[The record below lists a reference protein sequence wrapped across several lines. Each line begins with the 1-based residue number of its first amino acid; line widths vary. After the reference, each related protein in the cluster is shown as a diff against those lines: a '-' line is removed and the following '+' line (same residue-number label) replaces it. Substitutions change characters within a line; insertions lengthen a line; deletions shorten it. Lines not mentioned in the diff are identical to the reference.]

1 MVNWNTIEELRN
13 LFIEQYTD
21 TKLQNVLE
29 KACSEEYELKRDYNG
44 RQILELLQNVDDAC
58 EEKKQD
64 EEVIV
69 SISYHN
75 NILEVGNTGTTF
87 TKETIERLC
96 LGRASEK
103 SSQKIGNK
111 GTGFRS
117 LLNDA
122 EWIELHSGDFAIR
135 FSEEY
140 TQKLFNQYCD
150 EKSDKYNKI
159 IVSQKNNWKKDYKF
173 SFPIMNCPEKIE
185 FDSKEFHTLIR
196 IKIKKENESKE
207 TSILKQLEQ
216 PFYKSLLFLP
226 KITHII
232 IETNQTTKEYLKK
245 HENEYIVIEEKINN
259 QTTSKPEKYFVFPFH
274 EKIDEK
280 EADVIIAVPIDKNYD
295 FSNEKLYCYFPIR
308 NFPTPIN
315 ALIHAPFS
323 TNNSRDDVPDDD
335 EQINNKLFLLIID
348 LIKKVAEKLTKKHI
362 NNLAINTVV
371 PNPDSKIWKNDS
383 FNLLKTYYEKLATS
397 KIWPTVNGKFISI
410 KDSPKTIL
418 NSFPEEFNGK
428 EFESLL
434 VPLSPETYSFLI
446 DFANYI
452 QYSNLQYS
460 DSELSN
466 KITNIASRKNIETRI
481 KLFLWSNSYFKTYKD
496 FPILLK
502 DTKDKEIK
510 NEDKIY
516 LPTDN
521 GISTLPE
528 ELSWVKLC
536 ILKQEY
542 VTEIIKQLKLSKPDE
557 WKIADENSTSGGDK
571 RTLATYSRDNFKIKF
586 IEQTSY
592 EQMISSINQQINTDF
607 DKSKSFINWFFKE
620 YRNKFEKGSE
630 LSKIHFNL
638 PDSNKIIKPITDLY
652 LGSNYGNQLADKLF
666 NKTTI
671 TPLIDLSELYIG
683 KDSSGFIEFLK
694 KTEIQQYPHVKKQSI
709 SENENFKKYISPKYN
724 IHTTINYLDSYSIDN
739 FESLIK
745 ELDTKDIVEWLLKD
759 SELKTYLLSTEAS
772 SVAKQQSNYYGVPFA
787 SNAYLKFILNTT
799 PWISLENIKYPPC
812 KIIKYEK
819 LKNKFSGYYGTSEQ
833 DLITKLD
840 KQIVNLF
847 DFDFL
852 SNMSEIP
859 DNDLKKLLTELKNID
874 KSGEISRRLY
884 LDIIKYKKDIIPTYS
899 PTGIEVLCK
908 DGEFYLNSKVQY
920 ADRKISKSEE
930 TKRNYIYIQPK
941 QNTAT
946 IKNWLGVERYES
958 SYELKDKEELIDILD
973 DFNNEIKNI
982 KISVLCLIE
991 QNKTN
996 IEKLKRLKIIPCSK
1010 IVVDD
1015 IEQQIQDIELDNY
1028 FYVEN
1033 KNNYFIKLPF
1043 YALIS
1048 DIRQSDLFALS
1059 IIEILKQALTLT
1071 LEEETSLL
1079 ELLISKDLEN
1089 KKRKIDDL
1097 YGVDKWNTS
1106 YELLFNKKILNEKVY
1121 SFYSNNNLNDE
1132 LLSEIS
1138 LIDFT
1143 TELEISEYETN
1154 IKSLKSISKDVIDLN
1169 NCIEGLRFTLVPYY
1183 QQEIKRIMNDNLK
1196 NYKSNLYNHIKIN
1209 NLEEANKYL
1218 KLLDEYIYC
1227 DYSSFKFNNS
1237 ICVSVTD
1244 FLYSRFPILNEKYE
1258 ETFEPD
1264 NIYNENVKT
1273 VCSKLEI
1280 STSEFDFFIQHN
1292 SKYNSL
1298 LYFNIPNSICSDIQE
1313 FLKSKEESHNTQKN
1327 PKEENNNNSDSN
1339 DTSTEKTTLHDIPP
1353 KANKSNS
1360 GGPHGSKGRNGGS
1373 GSREHSIFDYSNQN
1387 DANDKNGKEAEKIAF
1402 DELSKTYKDLIWHS
1416 KYSEK
1421 LADRNNLP
1429 PDGIVCD
1436 MWNFDPKAGNLYFE
1450 IKSAINEFEMTIN
1463 EYKSMMKHK
1472 ENYEVVLVDISRRT
1486 ISRHKFD
1493 ELDQFKQIDSY
1504 KFTFVQEKL
1513 D

>member
-69 SISYHN
+69 SISYHD

-122 EWIELHSGDFAIR
+122 EWIELHSGKFAIR
-135 FSEEY
+135 FSEQY
-140 TQKLFNQYCD
+140 TQKIFNQYCD
-150 EKSDKYNKI
+150 ENSDKYNKL
-159 IVSQKNNWKKDYKF
+159 IVSQKKSWKKDYKF
-173 SFPIMNCPEKIE
+173 LFPIMNCPEEIAL
-185 FDSKEFHTLIR
+185 DSKDFDTLIR
-196 IKIKKENESKE
+196 IKIKKENENKE

-226 KITHII
+226 KITNII
-232 IETNQTTKEYLKK
+232 IDTNQQKKEYVKK
-245 HENEYIVIEEKINN
+245 HKDEYIVIQEKINN
-259 QTTSKPEKYFVFPFH
+259 QQTSEPEKYFVFPFH

-280 EADVIIAVPIDKNYD
+280 EADVIIAVPVDKNYD

-315 ALIHAPFS
+315 ALIHAPFT

-335 EQINNKLFLLIID
+335 EQINNKIFLLIIN
-348 LIKKVAEKLTKKHI
+348 LIQKVAEKLTKK
-362 NNLAINTVV
+362 NVNDLAINTIV
-371 PNPDSKIWKNDS
+371 PNPDSKIWKKDS
-383 FNLLKTYYEKLATS
+383 FNLLNKYYDTLSTS
-397 KIWPTVNGKFISI
+397 KIWPTVNREFISI

-418 NSFPEEFNGK
+418 NDFPQEFNGK
-428 EFESLL
+428 EFENLL
-434 VPLSPETYSFLI
+434 ITLSTETYNFLF

-452 QYSNLQYS
+452 NYSTLQYS
-460 DSELSN
+460 DSELST
-466 KITNIASRKNIETRI
+466 KITNIASTKNIETKI

-496 FPILLK
+496 FPVLFK
-502 DTKDKEIK
+502 DTKNKEII
-510 NEDKIY
+510 NEEKIY

-521 GISTLPE
+521 GISALPE

-536 ILKQEY
+536 ILNQEY
-542 VTEIIKQLKLSKPDE
+542 VTEIIKQLKTTKPDE
-557 WKIADENSTSGGDK
+557 WKIANENSTSGGDK
-571 RTLATYSRDNFKIKF
+571 RTLATYSRDNLKIKF

-592 EQMISSINQQINTDF
+592 EQMISTINQQINSDF
-607 DKSKSFINWFFKE
+607 DKSKSFINWFFNE
-620 YRNKFEKGSE
+620 YGNKIEKGSE

-638 PDSNKIIKPITDLY
+638 PDSNKTVRPITELY
-652 LGSNYGNQLADKLF
+652 LSSNYGNPLADKLF
-666 NKTTI
+666 NKSSI
-671 TPLIDLSELYIG
+671 KPLVNLSELYIG
-683 KDSSGFIEFLK
+683 EDSSKFIDFLK
-694 KTEIQQYPHVKKQSI
+694 KTEIQQYPHVKKQNI
-709 SENENFKKYISPKYN
+709 ENESFKNYIRQKYN
-724 IHTTINYLDSYSIDN
+724 IHTTINYLESFSIEN

-745 ELDTKDIVEWLLKD
+745 ELNTSDIVEWILKD
-759 SELKTYLLSTEAS
+759 SELKTYLLSTDIS
-772 SVAKQQSNYYGVPFA
+772 SAAKQQSNHIGSLFA

-799 PWISLENIKYPPC
+799 PWITLDNIKYPPC
-812 KIIKYEK
+812 KIIKYDK
-819 LKNKFSGYYGTSEQ
+819 LKNKFSEYYGISEQ
-833 DLITKLD
+833 DLINKLD

-852 SNMSEIP
+852 SNMSEMP
-859 DNDLKKLLTELKNID
+859 DYDLKKLLIELKNID

-884 LDIIKYKKDIIPTYS
+884 LDIIKNKKDISPTYS
-899 PTGIEVLCK
+899 PIGIEVLCK
-908 DGEFYLNSKVQY
+908 DGEFYPNSKVKY

-930 TKRNYIYIQPK
+930 EKRNYIYIQSK
-941 QNTAT
+941 QNTST

-958 SYELKDKEELIDILD
+958 SYVLKNKIELNDILN
-973 DFNNEIKNI
+973 DFKTEVTNI
-982 KISVLCLIE
+982 KISVLCLID

-996 IEKLKRLKIIPCSK
+996 IDNLKRLKIIPCSQ
-1010 IVVDD
+1010 IIVDD
-1015 IEQQIQDIELDNY
+1015 IEQNVQDIELENY

-1033 KNNYFIKLPF
+1033 KNYYYIKIPLN
-1043 YALIS
+1043 ALIS
-1048 DIRQSDLFALS
+1048 DIRQSDLFALQ

-1079 ELLISKDLEN
+1079 ELIISKDLEN
-1089 KKRKIDDL
+1089 KKRKIEDL
-1097 YGVDKWNTS
+1097 YGVDKWNIS
-1106 YELLFNKKILNEKVY
+1106 YELLFNKKVLNEKVY
-1121 SFYSNNNLNDE
+1121 NFYLNNNLNDE
-1132 LLSEIS
+1132 LLSKIS

-1143 TELEISEYETN
+1143 TELGISDYEIN
-1154 IKSLKSISKDVIDLN
+1154 IESLKSISKDIQDLN
-1169 NCIEGLRFTLVPYY
+1169 SYVEGLKFSLNPYY
-1183 QQEIKRIMNDNLK
+1183 EQEIKKIMNDNLK
-1196 NYKSNLYNHIKIN
+1196 KYKSNLYNHIKNN
-1209 NLEEANKYL
+1209 NLEEAKKYL
-1218 KLLDEYIYC
+1218 KLFDEYKNC
-1227 DYSSFKFNNS
+1227 DHSSFNFNNS
-1237 ICVSVTD
+1237 ISVSLIDLV
-1244 FLYSRFPILNEKYE
+1244 YSKFPILNEKYQE
-1258 ETFEPD
+1258 VIEPD

-1273 VCSKLEI
+1273 VCSKLGI
-1280 STSEFDFFIQHN
+1280 STADFDFFIQHN
-1292 SKYNSL
+1292 SNKYNSI
-1298 LYFNIPNSICSDIQE
+1298 LYFTIPNSIYSDIPE
-1313 FLKSKEESHNTQKN
+1313 FLKSKKEASHNAPTN
-1327 PKEENNNNSDSN
+1327 PKDGNNNNPNSN
-1339 DTSTEKTTLHDIPP
+1339 DTSTENTTLHENPTKP
-1353 KANKSNS
+1353 NKSNS
-1360 GGPHGSKGRNGGS
+1360 GGHHGGNGGR